1 MASKAR
7 LDIPHRMRFSI
18 STLEKITVLKVREE
32 GDCIFLLSFHGIISC
47 HLTEENVKTVHF
59 SPIYLETFRS
69 NIRYHQPP
77 APPPSLDLKYGFA
90 FIC

>member
-1 MASKAR
+1 MGLYFVFENSPPVPLA
-7 LDIPHRMRFSI
+7 L
-18 STLEKITVLKVREE
+18 LCYQITVFKVIEE